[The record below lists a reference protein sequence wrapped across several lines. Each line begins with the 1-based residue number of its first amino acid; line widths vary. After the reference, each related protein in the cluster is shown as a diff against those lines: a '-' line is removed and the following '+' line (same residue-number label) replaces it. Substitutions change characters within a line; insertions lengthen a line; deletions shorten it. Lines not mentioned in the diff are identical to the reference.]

1 MAIHQILVLGFPV
14 RVRIVQRKKIIITN
28 KNYVEIKRF
37 SKVTDKVKEIG
48 KSIEHTVT
56 HPKETGKKVV
66 EYVKKHPDEAIIL
79 GTSDIVPGVVAAK
92 LAKAGKTKQAAIA
105 GTIAALPIGG
115 AYVSGKIA
123 IRKWNE
129 KRKKNK

>member
-1 MAIHQILVLGFPV
+1 ML
-14 RVRIVQRKKIIITN
+14 RV
-28 KNYVEIKRF
+28 KRF

-79 GTSDIVPGVVAAK
+79 EHLI
-92 LAKAGKTKQAAIA
+92 LFLELL
-105 GTIAALPIGG
+105 LP
-115 AYVSGKIA
+115 
-123 IRKWNE
+123 N
-129 KRKKNK
+129 

>member
-1 MAIHQILVLGFPV
+1 ML
-14 RVRIVQRKKIIITN
+14 RV
-28 KNYVEIKRF
+28 KRF

-92 LAKAGKTKQAAIA
+92 LAKAGKQNKQ
-105 GTIAALPIGG
+105 LSQELLQHFLLVVHM
-115 AYVSGKIA
+115 YQGK
-123 IRKWNE
+123 
-129 KRKKNK
+129 

>member
-28 KNYVEIKRF
+28 KNYVERF

>member
-1 MAIHQILVLGFPV
+1 ML
-14 RVRIVQRKKIIITN
+14 RV
-28 KNYVEIKRF
+28 KRF

-79 GTSDIVPGVVAAK
+79 GTSELLLPNLQKLEKQNKQLSQELLQHFLLVVHMYQ
-92 LAKAGKTKQAAIA
+92 GK
-105 GTIAALPIGG
+105 
-115 AYVSGKIA
+115 
-123 IRKWNE
+123 
-129 KRKKNK
+129 

>member
-28 KNYVEIKRF
+28 KNYVKRF

>member
-1 MAIHQILVLGFPV
+1 ML
-14 RVRIVQRKKIIITN
+14 RV
-28 KNYVEIKRF
+28 KRF

-56 HPKETGKKVV
+56 H
-66 EYVKKHPDEAIIL
+66 
-79 GTSDIVPGVVAAK
+79 PGVVAAK

>member
-1 MAIHQILVLGFPV
+1 ML
-14 RVRIVQRKKIIITN
+14 RV
-28 KNYVEIKRF
+28 KRF

-123 IRKWNE
+123 IRKWTD
-129 KRKKNK
+129 KRTKNK

>member
-1 MAIHQILVLGFPV
+1 ML
-14 RVRIVQRKKIIITN
+14 RV
-28 KNYVEIKRF
+28 KRF

-79 GTSDIVPGVVAAK
+79 GTSDIVPGVVAANLQK
-92 LAKAGKTKQAAIA
+92 LEKQNKQLSQEVLQHFLLVVHMYQGK
-105 GTIAALPIGG
+105 
-115 AYVSGKIA
+115 
-123 IRKWNE
+123 
-129 KRKKNK
+129 

>member
-1 MAIHQILVLGFPV
+1 ML
-14 RVRIVQRKKIIITN
+14 RVKK
-28 KNYVEIKRF
+28 F

-92 LAKAGKTKQAAIA
+92 LAKAGKTNKQ
-105 GTIAALPIGG
+105 LSQELLQHFLLVVHM
-115 AYVSGKIA
+115 YQGK
-123 IRKWNE
+123 
-129 KRKKNK
+129 

>member
-1 MAIHQILVLGFPV
+1 ML
-14 RVRIVQRKKIIITN
+14 RV
-28 KNYVEIKRF
+28 KRF

-66 EYVKKHPDEAIIL
+66 EYVKKHQDEAIIL

-92 LAKAGKTKQAAIA
+92 LAKAGKNKTSSYRRNYCSTSDWWCIC
-105 GTIAALPIGG
+105 
-115 AYVSGKIA
+115 
-123 IRKWNE
+123 IRENSYSKME
-129 KRKKNK
+129 

>member
-1 MAIHQILVLGFPV
+1 MTKRATFGERFESL
-14 RVRIVQRKKIIITN
+14 RIQNGLSQT
-28 KNYVEIKRF
+28 EIATKF
-37 SKVTDKVKEIG
+37 
-48 KSIEHTVT
+48 
-56 HPKETGKKVV
+56 
-66 EYVKKHPDEAIIL
+66 
-79 GTSDIVPGVVAAK
+79 
-92 LAKAGKTKQAAIA
+92 GKTKQAAIA

>member
-1 MAIHQILVLGFPV
+1 ML
-14 RVRIVQRKKIIITN
+14 RV
-28 KNYVEIKRF
+28 KRF

-79 GTSDIVPGVVAAK
+79 GHLILFLELLLPNLQKLEKQNKQLSQELLQHFLLVVHMYQ
-92 LAKAGKTKQAAIA
+92 GK
-105 GTIAALPIGG
+105 
-115 AYVSGKIA
+115 
-123 IRKWNE
+123 
-129 KRKKNK
+129 

>member
-1 MAIHQILVLGFPV
+1 ML
-14 RVRIVQRKKIIITN
+14 RV
-28 KNYVEIKRF
+28 KRF

-79 GTSDIVPGVVAAK
+79 GTSDIVPGVVAPNLQK
-92 LAKAGKTKQAAIA
+92 LEKQNKQLSQELLQHFLLVVHMYQGK
-105 GTIAALPIGG
+105 
-115 AYVSGKIA
+115 
-123 IRKWNE
+123 
-129 KRKKNK
+129 

>member
-1 MAIHQILVLGFPV
+1 ML
-14 RVRIVQRKKIIITN
+14 RV
-28 KNYVEIKRF
+28 KRF

-79 GTSDIVPGVVAAK
+79 GNLILFLELLLPNLQKLEKQNKQLSQELLQHFLLVVHMYQ
-92 LAKAGKTKQAAIA
+92 GK
-105 GTIAALPIGG
+105 
-115 AYVSGKIA
+115 
-123 IRKWNE
+123 
-129 KRKKNK
+129 

>member
-1 MAIHQILVLGFPV
+1 ML
-14 RVRIVQRKKIIITN
+14 RV
-28 KNYVEIKRF
+28 KRF

-92 LAKAGKTKQAAIA
+92 LAKAKQAAIA